1 MWGLSVVTAQT
12 PPTGSW
18 DAVKCKSP
26 GRSEETQPLEDQPP
40 ERSLWGGGGGCREE
54 ASLIEVPRRGTLKP
68 SPLGGVCEDYAKWPT
83 CSQLPCA
90 PSSPLP
96 LSLLGLQ
103 ATDPRPPGL
112 TPGFPSQMNLSI
124 FRATFHAAVAAKC
137 GYLNLN

>member
-40 ERSLWGGGGGCREE
+40 KRSLWGGGGGCREE

-68 SPLGGVCEDYAKWPT
+68 SPLGVFVRIMQSGPRAHSFPVL
-83 CSQLPCA
+83 LP
-90 PSSPLP
+90 PLP

-112 TPGFPSQMNLSI
+112 TPGFPSQMNLSV